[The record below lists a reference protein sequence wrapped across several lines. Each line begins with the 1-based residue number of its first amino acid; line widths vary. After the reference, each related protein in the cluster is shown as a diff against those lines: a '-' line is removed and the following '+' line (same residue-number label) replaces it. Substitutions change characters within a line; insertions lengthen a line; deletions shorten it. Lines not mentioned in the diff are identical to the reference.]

1 MQSCESKKSYK
12 SKFDEIISEISNNF
26 KNYFDKDWAKAD
38 TTFADFVKEDLNKWN
53 KESKYDLTL
62 NK

>member
-1 MQSCESKKSYK
+1 MKAKSLTNA
-12 SKFDEIISEISNNF
+12 DEIISEISNNF

-62 NK
+62 NQ

>member
-1 MQSCESKKSYK
+1 MKAKSLTNA
-12 SKFDEIISEISNNF
+12 DEIISEISNNF

-38 TTFADFVKEDLNKWN
+38 TTFPDFVKEDLNKWN

-62 NK
+62 NQ

>member
-1 MQSCESKKSYK
+1 MKAKSLTNA
-12 SKFDEIISEISNNF
+12 DEIISEISNNF

-53 KESKYDLTL
+53 KESKYD
-62 NK
+62 